1 MAFKLPHNSLFA
13 ILLRSRWWLSLL
25 LALGVFA
32 LIRLFFPVAV
42 AAFVAAPFAAI
53 GLYAAFQQ
61 LRRPSEKRIAKTLEQ
76 ARALPSDAFCAA
88 LEEAFRREGYAVTRA
103 HGGADLRLTQEGRT
117 TLVVCKR
124 WKAMRTGIEPLREL
138 DAACPDVERQQVAP
152 ICNGRGRILAMRAYV
167 RPDDSLAAD
176 PDAPRPYRVDFDVTA
191 EMIGVMKRR
200 YRVAFG
206 LPGET
211 RGRRRRSCAAG

>member
-42 AAFVAAPFAAI
+42 AAFVAAPFLAI
-53 GLYAAFQQ
+53 GLYAGFQQ

-88 LEEAFRREGYAVTRA
+88 LEEAFRREGYAVTRTQ
-103 HGGADLRLTQEGRT
+103 GGADLKLTQEGRT

-124 WKAMRTGIEPLREL
+124 WKAMRTGIEPLREF
-138 DAACPDVERQQVAP
+138 DAASRAQGAH
-152 ICNGRGRILAMRAYV
+152 GRIYVAAGEITDTARAFAAEKQIRLMRAEE
-167 RPDDSLAAD
+167 LAKLL
-176 PDAPRPYRVDFDVTA
+176 
-191 EMIGVMKRR
+191 EG
-200 YRVAFG
+200 
-206 LPGET
+206 
-211 RGRRRRSCAAG
+211 